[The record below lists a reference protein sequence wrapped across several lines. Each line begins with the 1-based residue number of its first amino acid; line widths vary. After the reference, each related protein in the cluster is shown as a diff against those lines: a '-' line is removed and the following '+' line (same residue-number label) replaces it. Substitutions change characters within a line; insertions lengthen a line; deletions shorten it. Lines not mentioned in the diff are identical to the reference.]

1 MNNSVLHPHLAF
13 ISENINISRWLEI
26 ADMLIQITHI
36 QIISIEMKLEIADA
50 YKE

>member
-13 ISENINISRWLEI
+13 ISENINITRRLEI
-26 ADMLIQITHI
+26 ADMLI